1 MSFIKIVNIVTFY
14 LVIAGGINWGL
25 YGAFN
30 VDLVSQILGQKS
42 FASRIIFILV
52 GVSALFMLY
61 KHLA

>member
-1 MSFIKIVNIVTFY
+1 MSFIKIINIVTFY

-30 VDLVSQILGQKS
+30 IDLVSQIFGQKS
-42 FASRIIFILV
+42 FAARIIFILV

-61 KHLA
+61 KYWA

>member
-1 MSFIKIVNIVTFY
+1 MNFIKIVNIISFY

-52 GVSALFMLY
+52 GVSALYMLY
-61 KHLA
+61 KHMA